1 MKLSRK
7 IISGILATSFAVA
20 AFTGCTSYDTGDEK
34 VYSYDEAVTEL
45 EAFNKEI
52 KGQISSIIGSTKYSA
67 GPPTRKVVCAES
79 ISCSLCG
86 ISLSGVIYETSE

>member
-52 KGQISSIIGSTKYSA
+52 NSGFAITLCNKTGSKPSGTSTTFFPVEEESTEAFPGA
-67 GPPTRKVVCAES
+67 GSES
-79 ISCSLCG
+79 FF
-86 ISLSGVIYETSE
+86 